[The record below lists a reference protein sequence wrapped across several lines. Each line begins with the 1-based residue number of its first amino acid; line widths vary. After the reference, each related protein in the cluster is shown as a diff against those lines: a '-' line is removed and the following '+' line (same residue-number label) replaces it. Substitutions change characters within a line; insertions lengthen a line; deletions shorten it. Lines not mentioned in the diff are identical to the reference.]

1 MTGMKNRINSG
12 LFMVAIVFMIILTSC
27 KSGSKQDET
36 NTNPNLHKVVVKEV
50 LQVTQ
55 YTYLL
60 VNENGADHWVAG
72 PKMDAKVGDTY
83 YYLNGMVMTN
93 FASKDLNRTFESIVF
108 VDKLSTEPIT
118 DPAAAGGNGNTM
130 QNQGEMPAQG
140 MDPNRQPQKPK
151 IEKANVKID
160 KAAGGIS
167 IAELY
172 AKKDSY
178 ADKKVIVKGQV
189 TKVNNGIMGTNWVHI
204 QDGTE
209 HEGNLDLTITTAKE
223 YKVGEVVTFEGKISL
238 KKDYGYGYYYE
249 VIMEGGYPK

>member
-1 MTGMKNRINSG
+1 MKNTIKMS
-12 LFMVAIVFMIILTSC
+12 VFVLLAGVISLITSC
-27 KSGSKQDET
+27 NSDSKQSET
-36 NTNPNLHKVVVKEV
+36 TGNPNLHKVTVKEV

-60 VNENGADHWVAG
+60 VSENGADHWVAG
-72 PKMDAKVGDTY
+72 PKMEAKVGDTY
-83 YYLNGMVMTN
+83 YYLNGMVMNN

-118 DPAAAGGNGNTM
+118 DPAAGA
-130 QNQGEMPAQG
+130 NQTGQSDQG
-140 MDPNRQPQKPK
+140 MQGMQGQGADPNRQPQKPK
-151 IEKANVKID
+151 IEKANVKVE
-160 KAAGGIS
+160 KAPGGIT

-172 AKKDSY
+172 AKKDSWG
-178 ADKKVIVKGQV
+178 DKKVIVKGQV

-209 HEGNLDLTITTAKE
+209 HNGNVDLTVTTAEQFKE
-223 YKVGEVVTFEGKISL
+223 GDVVTFEGKISL

-249 VIMEGGYPK
+249 VIMEGGYPKK